1 MGTGGDNAA
10 DQGRVGGG
18 FVLPNG
24 DGHQFDDGKVGAFW
38 LDEGL
43 MFLPSERGLS
53 DPLGETRY
61 QTY

>member
-18 FVLPNG
+18 FVLPYG
-24 DGHQFDDGKVGAFW
+24 DGHQFDDGKVRAFW

-43 MFLPSERGLS
+43 MFLPSERS
-53 DPLGETRY
+53 EA
-61 QTY
+61 